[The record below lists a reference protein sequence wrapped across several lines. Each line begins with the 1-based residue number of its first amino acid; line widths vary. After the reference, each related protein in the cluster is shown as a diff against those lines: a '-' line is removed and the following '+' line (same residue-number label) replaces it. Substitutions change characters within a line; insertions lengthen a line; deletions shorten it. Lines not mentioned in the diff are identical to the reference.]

1 MFDMAANRVH
11 RVLQGPKGTR
21 IPQPARNDKGPFTT
35 PMGWALVAG
44 LVAAWAA
51 TVIASETAPGDN
63 LLNQESKPGLFYVLH
78 GFAILIVMG
87 VGVRCL
93 LAGRLRR
100 LRPGVQLSFVVLF
113 CSAAAWSLTS
123 YTWGEIFSPV
133 IFGATGPFVWF
144 SLLFLVAGTD
154 PGVWKAI
161 NLTIGAL
168 TCCSTVLAL
177 RALFTSTGFVYGMA
191 YSKITMYVTILV
203 WLSGWTLLTG
213 TRKRGWTLFLRTI
226 PFLTFVLL
234 AVYSEA
240 RSWITLSLV
249 LSGFFLRLRYKEH
262 GSIRT
267 VLAAVVGGAIVAVV
281 SAMCVYAIAPERI
294 QNSLDGLKDRLYDDT
309 RSSEYDDFA
318 ADVPLSDLLFGRGP
332 TGTWYW
338 SVGGDNQFFDNGYLW
353 MLFIGGV
360 PTLLSYCAIV
370 VLPALQAV
378 WWQPRGL
385 DGAAVFL
392 VLLWALALTGLS
404 TFTLPSLSFTNY
416 LIALF
421 AGRCHAFVAR
431 RDAVQAVVWR
441 RPGIRLSFRQS

>member
-1 MFDMAANRVH
+1 MFDVAANRVH
-11 RVLQGPKGTR
+11 RVPQGPKGTR
-21 IPQPARNDKGPFTT
+21 IPQPARSDKESFTA

-51 TVIASETAPGDN
+51 TIIASETAPGDN

-87 VGVRCL
+87 VGVHCL

-100 LRPGVQLSFVVLF
+100 LRPGVQLSFAVLF

-133 IFGATGPFVWF
+133 IVGATGPFVWF
-144 SLLFLVAGTD
+144 SLLFLLAGTD

-161 NLTIGAL
+161 DLTIGLL
-168 TCCSTVLAL
+168 TCCSTLLAW
-177 RALFTSTGFVYGMA
+177 RALLTSAGFVYGIA
-191 YSKITMYVTILV
+191 YSKITMYVTVLA
-203 WLSGWTLLTG
+203 WLGGWTLLSA
-213 TRKRGWTLFLRTI
+213 TRKRGWPLFLRAI

-234 AVYSEA
+234 AVYSQA
-240 RSWITLSLV
+240 RSWIILSLI
-249 LSGFFLRLRYKEH
+249 LSCFFLRLRYKEH

-267 VLAAVVGGAIVAVV
+267 VLAVVAGGAIVAVV

-294 QNSLDGLKDRLYDDT
+294 QNSLDGLRDRLYDDT
-309 RSSEYDDFA
+309 RSSEYDEFA

-332 TGTWYW
+332 KGTWYW
-338 SVGGDNQFFDNGYLW
+338 SVAGDYQFFDNGYLW

-370 VLPALQAV
+370 VLPALRAV
-378 WWQPRGL
+378 WWQPRGP

-392 VLLWALALTGLS
+392 VLLWAIALTGLS

-421 AGRCHAFVAR
+421 AGRCHAFVANR
-431 RDAVQAVVWR
+431 NAAHAVSWR
-441 RPGIRLSFRQS
+441 RPAMGLSLRQC